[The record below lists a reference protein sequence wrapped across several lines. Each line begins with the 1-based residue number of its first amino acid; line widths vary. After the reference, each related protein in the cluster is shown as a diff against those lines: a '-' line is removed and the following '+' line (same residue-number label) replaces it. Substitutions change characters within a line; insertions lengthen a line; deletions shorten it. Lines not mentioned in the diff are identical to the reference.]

1 MIRIDQKIID
11 KAPSEFLNEL
21 TSVLHAELKE
31 ANHQKDRFAM
41 AYVQTN
47 DTKHRMEAIFYDAKS
62 QLCLELL
69 QSLRQKLGET
79 P

>member
-1 MIRIDQKIID
+1 MIRLDQKTID

-21 TSVLHAELKE
+21 TSVLNTELKE

-79 P
+79 Q